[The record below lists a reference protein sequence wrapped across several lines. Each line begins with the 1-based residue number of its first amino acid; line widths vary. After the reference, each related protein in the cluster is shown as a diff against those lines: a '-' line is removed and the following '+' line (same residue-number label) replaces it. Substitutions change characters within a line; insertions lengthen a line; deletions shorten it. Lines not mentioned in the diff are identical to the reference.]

1 MWLLIVLLSLK
12 VVMFMEGEMVNF
24 NELEIFSLVIVISEV

>member
-12 VVMFMEGEMVNF
+12 VVMLMEGEMVNF
-24 NELEIFSLVIVISEV
+24 NELEIFSLVIVINEV

>member
-1 MWLLIVLLSLK
+1 MWFLIVLLSLK

-24 NELEIFSLVIVISEV
+24 NELEIFSLVIVINEV

>member
-24 NELEIFSLVIVISEV
+24 NELEIFSLVIVINEV

>member
-12 VVMFMEGEMVNF
+12 VVMLMEGEMVNF
-24 NELEIFSLVIVISEV
+24 NVLEIFSLVIVINEV